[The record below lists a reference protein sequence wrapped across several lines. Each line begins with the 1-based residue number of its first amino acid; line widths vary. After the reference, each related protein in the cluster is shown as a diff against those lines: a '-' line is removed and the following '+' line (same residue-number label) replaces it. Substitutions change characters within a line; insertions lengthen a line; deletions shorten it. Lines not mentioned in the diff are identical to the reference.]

1 MFSSQRG
8 RVTMSNNVENAV
20 FEILK
25 KIQSDITSGRS
36 ELMQFKHDTE
46 TRFERLETLVRKQR
60 RDGAAMLVMM
70 RAAAG
75 DFEERV
81 TAVEQQ
87 IAALEARE
95 H

>member
-1 MFSSQRG
+1 
-8 RVTMSNNVENAV
+8 MSDNVENAV

-25 KIQSDITSGRS
+25 KIQSDITLGRS
-36 ELMQFKHDTE
+36 EMKQFKQDTE

-75 DFEERV
+75 DFEERLAV
-81 TAVEQQ
+81 VEQQ
-87 IAALEARE
+87 IAALESRE

>member
-1 MFSSQRG
+1 
-8 RVTMSNNVENAV
+8 MSDNVENAV

-25 KIQSDITSGRS
+25 KIQGDISLGRY
-36 ELMQFKHDTE
+36 EVKQFKQDTE
-46 TRFERLETLVRKQR
+46 TRFERLEALVRKQR

-95 H
+95 N

>member
-1 MFSSQRG
+1 
-8 RVTMSNNVENAV
+8 MSDNVENAV

-25 KIQSDITSGRS
+25 KIQGDISLGRY
-36 ELMQFKHDTE
+36 EVKQFKQDTE
-46 TRFERLETLVRKQR
+46 TRFERLEALVRKQR

>member
-1 MFSSQRG
+1 MAD
-8 RVTMSNNVENAV
+8 NVENAV

-25 KIQSDITSGRS
+25 KIQGDVTLGRS
-36 ELMQFKHDTE
+36 EMKQFKQDTE

-75 DFEERV
+75 DFEERLAV
-81 TAVEQQ
+81 VEQQ
-87 IAALEARE
+87 IAAIEARE

>member
-1 MFSSQRG
+1 
-8 RVTMSNNVENAV
+8 MSDNVENAV

-25 KIQSDITSGRS
+25 KIQGDLSLGRS
-36 ELMQFKHDTE
+36 EMMIFKQETE
-46 TRFERLETLVRKQR
+46 TRFERLETLIRKQR

>member
-1 MFSSQRG
+1 
-8 RVTMSNNVENAV
+8 MSDNVENAV
-20 FEILK
+20 LEILK
-25 KIQSDITSGRS
+25 KIQSDITLGRS
-36 ELMQFKHDTE
+36 EMKQFKQDTE

-75 DFEERV
+75 DFEERLAV
-81 TAVEQQ
+81 VEQQ

>member
-1 MFSSQRG
+1 
-8 RVTMSNNVENAV
+8 MSDNVDNAV

-25 KIQSDITSGRS
+25 KIQGDITLGRS
-36 ELMQFKHDTE
+36 EMRQFKQETE

-81 TAVEQQ
+81 TAVEAQ
-87 IAALEARE
+87 IAALEARD

>member
-1 MFSSQRG
+1 
-8 RVTMSNNVENAV
+8 MSDNVENAV

-25 KIQSDITSGRS
+25 KIQGDITLGRS
-36 ELMQFKHDTE
+36 EVKQFKQDAE

-70 RAAAG
+70 RAVAG

>member
-1 MFSSQRG
+1 
-8 RVTMSNNVENAV
+8 MSDNVENAV

-25 KIQSDITSGRS
+25 RIQGDITLGRS
-36 ELMQFKHDTE
+36 EMKQFRQDAE

-75 DFEERV
+75 DFEERLAV
-81 TAVEQQ
+81 VEQQ
-87 IAALEARE
+87 LAAFEARE

>member
-1 MFSSQRG
+1 MG
-8 RVTMSNNVENAV
+8 DNVENAV

-25 KIQSDITSGRS
+25 KIQSDITLGRS
-36 ELMQFKHDTE
+36 EMKQFKQDTE
-46 TRFERLETLVRKQR
+46 TRFERLETLIRKQR

-75 DFEERV
+75 DFEERLAV
-81 TAVEQQ
+81 VEQQ